1 MTATPATTTPKR
13 RRALWALQIVL
24 GLFFVIASA
33 APKLLGE
40 PSTVLLFEQIGGGE
54 ALRVCVGLV
63 ELVGGI
69 GLLVPRLAG
78 AAALGL
84 VGLMVGATYTQ
95 VTVFGA
101 PVVTITPV
109 ILGVL
114 AAGIAWVRRAEIAA
128 LVGR

>member
-1 MTATPATTTPKR
+1 MTATTITTPR
-13 RRALWALQIVL
+13 SHRALWALQIVL

-33 APKLLGE
+33 SPKLFGE
-40 PSTVLLFEQIGGGE
+40 PSTVLLFEQIGGGD
-54 ALRVCVGLV
+54 AFRIFVGLV
-63 ELVGGI
+63 ELAGGI

-84 VGLMVGATYTQ
+84 VGLMIGATYTQ
-95 VTVFGA
+95 ITVFGA

-109 ILGVL
+109 VLGVI

-128 LVGR
+128 LAGR